1 MDKRVIG
8 FVCFLIAILV
18 TPSAIVLIY
27 NLGYYA
33 NALSSVVIAIATVCK
48 EIGLADE
55 INRIVGVD
63 PRQKVTCGEAVV
75 AMVLNALG
83 FVDRPLYLFPEFMA
97 TKPVEILIREGL
109 KAEDFNDDVLGRTL
123 DKLYRAGTEGIFMQ
137 IAANAY
143 GEYSGRFLHNDT
155 TSMSLQGEYEH
166 EESDID

>member
-1 MDKRVIG
+1 M
-8 FVCFLIAILV
+8 
-18 TPSAIVLIY
+18 
-27 NLGYYA
+27 
-33 NALSSVVIAIATVCK
+33 CK

-75 AMVLNALG
+75 AMILNALG

-109 KAEDFNDDVLGRTL
+109 KPEYCNDDVLGRTL

-143 GEYSGRFLHNDT
+143 GE
-155 TSMSLQGEYEH
+155 
-166 EESDID
+166 